1 MLCSDMDMMIS
12 NICKS
17 RIEISNYLK
26 ECFTL
31 QLNLLEILVHNTNIQ
46 FGYEFVLST
55 LLGCRLVPLYPSHH
69 QLRLP
74 ANHRMHLK

>member
-1 MLCSDMDMMIS
+1 MLCSAYMMIS

-46 FGYEFVLST
+46 F
-55 LLGCRLVPLYPSHH
+55 
-69 QLRLP
+69 
-74 ANHRMHLK
+74 